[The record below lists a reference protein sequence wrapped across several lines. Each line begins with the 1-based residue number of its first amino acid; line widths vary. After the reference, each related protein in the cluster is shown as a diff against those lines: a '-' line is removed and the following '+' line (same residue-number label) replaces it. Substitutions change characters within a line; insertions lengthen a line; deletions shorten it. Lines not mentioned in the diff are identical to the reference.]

1 MSNEAGLPPSTR
13 STPSRPM
20 ELLEFI
26 AEICAHRSGTL
37 CTILCASSGSG
48 YDADEIA
55 QDCRRL
61 RDAIVVATS

>member
-1 MSNEAGLPPSTR
+1 MSPAPVCIDALDAVEL
-13 STPSRPM
+13 M

-26 AEICAHRSGTL
+26 IEICAHRSGSL
-37 CTILCASSGSG
+37 CTILCASSGAG

>member
-1 MSNEAGLPPSTR
+1 M
-13 STPSRPM
+13 RPASINAIDAVELM
-20 ELLEFI
+20 ELLDFI

-37 CTILCASSGSG
+37 CTLLCASTGAG

>member
-1 MSNEAGLPPSTR
+1 M
-13 STPSRPM
+13 RPASINAIDAVELM

-37 CTILCASSGSG
+37 CTVLCASSGAG

>member
-1 MSNEAGLPPSTR
+1 MRRASIDAIDAVELIG
-13 STPSRPM
+13 
-20 ELLEFI
+20 LLEFI

-37 CTILCASSGSG
+37 CTILCASSRAG

>member
-1 MSNEAGLPPSTR
+1 MSPAPVCIDALDAVEL
-13 STPSRPM
+13 M

-26 AEICAHRSGTL
+26 IEICAHRSGTL

>member
-1 MSNEAGLPPSTR
+1 MSPAPASIDALDAVEL
-13 STPSRPM
+13 M

-37 CTILCASSGSG
+37 CTILCASSGAG

>member
-1 MSNEAGLPPSTR
+1 MRTASIDVIDAVEL
-13 STPSRPM
+13 M

-26 AEICAHRSGTL
+26 AEICAHRDATL
-37 CTILCASSGSG
+37 CTVLCASSGAG

>member
-1 MSNEAGLPPSTR
+1 VSPAPASINAIDAVEL
-13 STPSRPM
+13 M

-37 CTILCASSGSG
+37 CTALCASTGAG

>member
-1 MSNEAGLPPSTR
+1 MSPASASIDALDAVEL
-13 STPSRPM
+13 M

-26 AEICAHRSGTL
+26 IEICAHRSGTL

-48 YDADEIA
+48 YDAHEIA

>member
-1 MSNEAGLPPSTR
+1 MSPAPVSIDAVDAIEL
-13 STPSRPM
+13 M

-37 CTILCASSGSG
+37 CTILCVSSGSG

-61 RDAIVVATS
+61 PDAIVVATS

>member
-1 MSNEAGLPPSTR
+1 MSPAPASINAIDAVEL
-13 STPSRPM
+13 M

-26 AEICAHRSGTL
+26 AEICAHRSDTL
-37 CTILCASSGSG
+37 CTVLCASSGAG

-61 RDAIVVATS
+61 HDAIVVATS

>member
-1 MSNEAGLPPSTR
+1 MSPASASIDVLDAVEL
-13 STPSRPM
+13 M

-26 AEICAHRSGTL
+26 IEICAHRSGTL

-48 YDADEIA
+48 YDADEIV

>member
-1 MSNEAGLPPSTR
+1 MSAASIDAIDAIEL
-13 STPSRPM
+13 M
-20 ELLEFI
+20 ELLDFI

-37 CTILCASSGSG
+37 CTILCATTGAG

>member
-1 MSNEAGLPPSTR
+1 VSPATVSIDPIDAVEL
-13 STPSRPM
+13 M

-37 CTILCASSGSG
+37 CTIVCASTGAG

>member
-1 MSNEAGLPPSTR
+1 MSPAPASIDAFDAIEL
-13 STPSRPM
+13 M
-20 ELLEFI
+20 ELLDFI

-37 CTILCASSGSG
+37 CTILCASSGAG
-48 YDADEIA
+48 YDAEEIA

>member
-1 MSNEAGLPPSTR
+1 VSPARASINAIDAIEL
-13 STPSRPM
+13 M

-37 CTILCASSGSG
+37 CTVLCASTGAG

-61 RDAIVVATS
+61 RDAIVVTTS

>member
-1 MSNEAGLPPSTR
+1 M
-13 STPSRPM
+13 RPASIDAFDAIELM

-37 CTILCASSGSG
+37 CTILCASSGAG

-61 RDAIVVATS
+61 REAIVMATS

>member
-1 MSNEAGLPPSTR
+1 VSPSPA
-13 STPSRPM
+13 SIDAFDAIELM

-26 AEICAHRSGTL
+26 AELCAHRSGTL
-37 CTILCASSGSG
+37 CTILCAATGAG

>member
-1 MSNEAGLPPSTR
+1 VSPAPASIDAFDAIEL
-13 STPSRPM
+13 M
-20 ELLEFI
+20 ELLDFI

-37 CTILCASSGSG
+37 CTILCASTGAG

-61 RDAIVVATS
+61 RDAVVVATS

>member
-1 MSNEAGLPPSTR
+1 MSPATIDRFDATELR
-13 STPSRPM
+13 

-37 CTILCASSGSG
+37 CTVLCISTGAG

-61 RDAIVVATS
+61 RDAIVMATS